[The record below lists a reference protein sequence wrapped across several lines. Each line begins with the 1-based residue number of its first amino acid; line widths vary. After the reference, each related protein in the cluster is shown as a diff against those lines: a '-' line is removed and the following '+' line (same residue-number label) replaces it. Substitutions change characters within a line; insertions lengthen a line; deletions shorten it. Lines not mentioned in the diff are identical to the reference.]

1 MTNQE
6 IKLQMKKDDVR
17 QWEVADKIGVAESTF
32 TRWLRKEVSNEQK
45 TLILQA
51 IRAVARQKQAQSNSV
66 GVGQ

>member
-32 TRWLRKEVSNEQK
+32 TRWLRKEVSTEQK

-51 IRAVARQKQAQSNSV
+51 IRAVARQKQAQNNCV
-66 GVGQ
+66 GAGQ